1 MKSLLLSLLAC
12 HALAGSDHVTTNQ
25 PTWMAGAAEVVI
37 TQVKDRP
44 EVYLDLY
51 ARALVL
57 AGGDRKLAIVTLDI
71 GTVSYGY
78 AGVLIKAVNEAT
90 GIAEENVL
98 ICPSQTH
105 SAPGVDGRGLTAESE
120 IWLAETI
127 AALTKTAD
135 DSLEPATLQVG
146 RAPAQIGY
154 NRRRMENGRI
164 VMKPNPDGA
173 VVPWVD
179 VLAAYNRQGKRIGVL
194 FSHAAHPVIVHW
206 SSEAIGP
213 DFPGYAVNHLR
224 HLLGEP
230 EGIFLFAQGSCG
242 NINGYPLQGGFAAC
256 SAAGLSLAFS
266 VTEALK
272 GADDVPLGAIRS
284 RDLTVSLPR
293 RPDASGNQSHLP
305 FPMRAVTIG
314 EDVCILT
321 VTGEMFAEY
330 QLWVDEASPFKHTFV
345 FNHVNGLSSYIATKA
360 DYDLGP
366 NGGYEAYDG
375 PTRGGG
381 QPLDPSVEQIVK
393 DGMLKLLTELKSGQ

>member
-1 MKSLLLSLLAC
+1 MST
-12 HALAGSDHVTTNQ
+12 DDTTW
-25 PTWMAGAAEVVI
+25 TAGAAETVI

-44 EVYLDLY
+44 EVYMDLY

-57 AGGDRKLAIVTLDI
+57 GNGSQRLAIVALDI
-71 GTVSYGY
+71 GTVSYG
-78 AGVLIKAVNEAT
+78 LSDELLQAVSAAT
-90 GIAEENVL
+90 GIPAENIL

-105 SAPGVDGRGLTAESE
+105 SAPGVDGRHMSLESSQWLVGAVAE
-120 IWLAETI
+120 LVK
-127 AALTKTAD
+127 AAAD
-135 DSLEPATLQVG
+135 DLQPATLRVG

-154 NRRRMENGRI
+154 NRRLMASGRI

-179 VLAAYNRQGKRIGVL
+179 TLAAYDADGKRIGLL

-213 DFPGYAVNHLR
+213 DFPGYAVMHLR
-224 HLLGEP
+224 RLLGEP
-230 EGIFLFAQGSCG
+230 EGVFMFAQGSCG
-242 NINGYPLQGGFAAC
+242 NINGYPLQGGFTAC

-266 VTEALK
+266 VTQALQ
-272 GADDVPLGAIRS
+272 ADQGITPGELRS
-284 RDLTVSLPR
+284 RDLTLTLPR
-293 RPDASGNQSHLP
+293 RANEDGQRQSLP

-314 EDVCILT
+314 DDLCILT

-330 QLWVDEASPFKHTFV
+330 QLFVDETSPFEYTFV

-366 NGGYEAYDG
+366 AGGYEAWDS

-381 QPLDPSVEQIVK
+381 MPLDPSVEQIVR
-393 DGMLKLLTELKSGQ
+393 DGMMELLGELKSGQ